1 MAERETTMTTS
12 SETALISMRSNKK
25 QREVTHVITIEWIN
39 ERTHSKKTN
48 KISCKSQMRDVGKM
62 HDGESV

>member
-1 MAERETTMTTS
+1 
-12 SETALISMRSNKK
+12 MRSNKK